1 MEHKSQSNDVW
12 AIGANY
18 EPYIGR
24 WSRFVARE
32 FLSWLSMPPAKQWLD
47 IGCGT
52 GALSQIILE
61 AALPSKVKG
70 VDPSEG
76 YIAFARDQVVDDR
89 VSFTVGDAQAL
100 PFESAQF
107 DAVVSG
113 LVLNFLPHPD
123 LAVNEM
129 LRVVRPG
136 GIVAAYVW
144 DNADQ
149 MQLMR
154 YFWDAAVKLDPAV
167 INLDEGQRFQICN
180 PQSLTKLFQVA
191 KLNNIDACAIDVPTD
206 FRDFDDYWKPFLGG
220 QGPAPTYAM
229 TLSEDHRT
237 TLREEILANLPIATD
252 GSIHLIARAWA
263 IRGVLRR

>member
-1 MEHKSQSNDVW
+1 MQKPQLNDVW
-12 AIGANY
+12 AIGAAY
-18 EPYIGR
+18 EPYVGR
-24 WSRFVARE
+24 WSRLVALE
-32 FLSWLSMPPAKQWLD
+32 FLACLGVAPAKQWLD

-52 GALSQIILE
+52 GALSQVILDVVS
-61 AALPSKVKG
+61 PSKVKG
-70 VDPSEG
+70 VDPSEK

-89 VSFTVGDAQAL
+89 VSFIVGDAQAL

-113 LVLNFLPHPD
+113 LVLNFVLDPY

-129 LRVVRPG
+129 QRVVRPG

-144 DNADQ
+144 DYADQ

-154 YFWDAAVKLDPAV
+154 YFWDAAVKLDPAAFD
-167 INLDEGQRFQICN
+167 LDEGQRFQICK
-180 PQSLTKLFQVA
+180 PQPLTKLFQAA
-191 KLNNIDACAIDVPTD
+191 KLNNIEVSSIDVPTV
-206 FRDFDDYWKPFLGG
+206 FREFNDYWKPFLGG

-229 TLSEDHRT
+229 TLSEDQRVV
-237 TLREEILANLPIATD
+237 LREKIRTNLPIATD

-263 IRGVLRR
+263 IRGILRL